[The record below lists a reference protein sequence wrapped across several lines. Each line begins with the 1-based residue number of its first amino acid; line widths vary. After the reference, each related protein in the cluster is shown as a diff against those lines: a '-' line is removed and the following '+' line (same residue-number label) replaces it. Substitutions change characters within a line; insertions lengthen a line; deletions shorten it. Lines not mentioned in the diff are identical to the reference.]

1 MQASDI
7 INQIGRANNYGILA
21 SRQQASDKHRK
32 MDLWQVESED
42 LNEGEADLAR
52 LESGW
57 QEEEKEEEEQQEE
70 KGQEEQKEE
79 EDGVL
84 DAAPV
89 AAGLLLPRATD
100 GGKDQAGTRYHNFS

>member
-57 QEEEKEEEEQQEE
+57 QEEEQQQQEEEE
-70 KGQEEQKEE
+70 KEE

>member
-32 MDLWQVESED
+32 MDLRQVESED

-52 LESGW
+52 LESGL
-57 QEEEKEEEEQQEE
+57 QEEEEQQEE